1 MAFLLAPFRSA
12 WQHRKLLRALSVRE
26 ISTSFKGSF
35 IGLGWLVLQ
44 PLATLAVYAFVFGGL
59 LYGGGDMQFVS
70 QLFTGLII
78 FQAFSELVQRA
89 PRLVVS
95 RPSYVTKIV
104 FPLDMLPWPVAALA
118 SVHAAASMV
127 MLLILHTLFV
137 GVPSWTV
144 IAMPIVV
151 TSVLLLGLSI
161 SWILSSIGVYVRDTQ
176 EIVRVV
182 MQMLFFL
189 SPIVWKL
196 EVAQTHTPALAAV
209 AMYNPLAIAMET
221 SRALIDNTHPAPGI
235 LPIALL
241 FGGSLVFAGIA
252 HAFFRRTKSG
262 FADVL

>member
-1 MAFLLAPFRSA
+1 MAFLLAPFQSA
-12 WQHRKLLRALSVRE
+12 WQHRKLLQALSVRE

-35 IGLGWLVLQ
+35 VGLGWLILQ

-59 LYGGGDMQFVS
+59 LHGGGDMQFVS

-78 FQAFSELVQRA
+78 YQSFGESVQRA

-95 RPSYVTKIV
+95 RPSYVTKVV
-104 FPLDMLPWPVAALA
+104 FPLDVLPWPVAALA

-127 MLLILHTLFV
+127 MLMILHTLFV

-144 IAMPIVV
+144 LAMPLVV
-151 TSVLLLGLSI
+151 ASVLLLGMSF

-176 EIVRVV
+176 EIVRVI

-189 SPIVWKL
+189 SPIVWKI
-196 EVAQTHTPALAAV
+196 EQAPPALAEV
-209 AMYNPLAIAMET
+209 AMYNPLAVAMET
-221 SRALIDNTHPAPGI
+221 SRALIDNTHPAPST
-235 LPIALL
+235 LPIVLL

-252 HAFFRRTKSG
+252 HAFFRRTKDG
-262 FADVL
+262 FSDVL